1 MTVITY
7 LQSYEAFKKE
17 HINMDNILSIKDI
30 YVNYAEK
37 PVLRDVSLNIKK
49 GHILG
54 VVGESGSGKST
65 IIKTV

>member
-1 MTVITY
+1 
-7 LQSYEAFKKE
+7 
-17 HINMDNILSIKDI
+17 MDNILSIEDI

-54 VVGESGSGKST
+54 VVGESGSGKGT
-65 IIKTV
+65 IIKTVLGILGDNLSLIHI